1 MCGKPP
7 SFQAFIFSGVR
18 SKVMCRRRLVNQT
31 LTYPKSSW
39 PPTGAAIH
47 FPEAVQEFVRLWKM
61 VGRDKPGHDGI
72 K

>member
-1 MCGKPP
+1 
-7 SFQAFIFSGVR
+7 
-18 SKVMCRRRLVNQT
+18 MCRRRLVNQT